1 MTSFF
6 SSGRVVDA
14 VLAFMLIELVAL
26 VLVRERGARV
36 FRPRDVVVNFGAG
49 AALLL
54 ALRAALRGSQ
64 WQPVALWLLIALG
77 FHVGDLWM
85 RRRPQLQGGPS

>member
-1 MTSFF
+1 MSGFF

-14 VLAFMLIELVAL
+14 VLVFMLIELVAL
-26 VLVRERGARV
+26 VLVRVGGARV
-36 FRPRDVVVNFGAG
+36 FRPRDVMVNFGAG

-64 WQPVALWLLIALG
+64 WQPVALWLLTALG
-77 FHVGDLWM
+77 FHAGDLWL